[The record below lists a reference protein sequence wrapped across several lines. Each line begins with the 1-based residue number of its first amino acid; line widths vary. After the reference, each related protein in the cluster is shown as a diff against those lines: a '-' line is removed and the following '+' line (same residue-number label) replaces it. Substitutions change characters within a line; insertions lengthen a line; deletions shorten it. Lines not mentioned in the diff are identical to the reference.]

1 MLLRSVLTIVAAT
14 GAGALAALAVV
25 ELRAPTTPAP
35 REVRVTERVEVT
47 HDVVRDD
54 PRVGPL
60 IARSRDVEARL
71 EALESAPA
79 VEARDAVRREDDAR
93 SHAARVRLQADH
105 EASHVDGTWASATRY
120 AIEET
125 LDGRTKARLET
136 VDCRSDSCA
145 ARVAYD
151 SEADALDDA
160 MALVVADYG
169 VPCNKQFWVEGPTV
183 ELWLYGCE

>member
-1 MLLRSVLTIVAAT
+1 MKRSVLLPIAAFGLVFVTVLDNNSSHEVYAAAT
-14 GAGALAALAVV
+14 WRSWSGYSGGSSLLSPVTSAGYTGTGSWAVNQV
-25 ELRAPTTPAP
+25 H
-35 REVRVTERVEVT
+35 V
-47 HDVVRDD
+47 DV
-54 PRVGPL
+54 L
-60 IARSRDVEARL
+60 N
-71 EALESAPA
+71 SASYSGYRMLY
-79 VEARDAVRREDDAR
+79 VY
-93 SHAARVRLQADH
+93 LQPNH

-169 VPCNKQFWVEGPTV
+169 VPCNKRFWVEGPTV